1 MALQGGMGDVADNP
15 SPQSS
20 PMTDQDALLTAVLLT
35 HRNQVALAE
44 SVQLISRWFQ
54 QNGLATVPQALQGH
68 LEQVVNNSLQINRLL
83 ETLETAAQ
91 RAP

>member
-1 MALQGGMGDVADNP
+1 
-15 SPQSS
+15 
-20 PMTDQDALLTAVLLT
+20 MTDQD
-35 HRNQVALAE
+35 ALAE

-54 QNGLATVPQALQGH
+54 QNGLATVSQALQGH

-83 ETLETAAQ
+83 EALETAAP

>member
-1 MALQGGMGDVADNP
+1 
-15 SPQSS
+15 
-20 PMTDQDALLTAVLLT
+20 MTDQDALLTAVLLT

-83 ETLETAAQ
+83 EALGDGSPA
-91 RAP
+91 RPLRRLRGFPVIIFVLSVC

>member
-1 MALQGGMGDVADNP
+1 
-15 SPQSS
+15 
-20 PMTDQDALLTAVLLT
+20 MTDQDALLPAVLLT
-35 HRNQVALAE
+35 HRNQAALAE

-83 ETLETAAQ
+83 EALETAAQ

>member
-1 MALQGGMGDVADNP
+1 MLPTTHRPRVRL
-15 SPQSS
+15 
-20 PMTDQDALLTAVLLT
+20 MTDQDALLTAVLLT

-54 QNGLATVPQALQGH
+54 QNGLATVPLALQGH

-83 ETLETAAQ
+83 EALETAVQ

>member
-1 MALQGGMGDVADNP
+1 MM
-15 SPQSS
+15 
-20 PMTDQDALLTAVLLT
+20 DQDALLTAVLLT

-83 ETLETAAQ
+83 EALETAAR